1 MLRLLRTASIAIVI
15 ATLAGCALGPTRTDE
30 ASDREAPTGSFTVR
44 LIGERTLDHR
54 LQFGGTIVGGLSGID
69 YDPAAD
75 VYYLISDDRS
85 VFSPA
90 RFYTARLTI
99 DEGGLDDVT
108 LQTVVVL
115 KQPDGTP
122 YPVDASDSESIRYD
136 PRTRSLWWTSEGARK
151 LRGGRKPDRL
161 IDPFV
166 RRAGLDGRYLGEVP
180 LHPMFHIVAEARGP
194 RDNLVFEGSTLS
206 TDGQALYVSMEGP
219 LLQDGP
225 MPTMTDG
232 AWSRISRYD
241 RDPLPAADG
250 GFGALAA
257 QFAYR
262 IGPIPADHSLT
273 SLYAQNGVSEILALD
288 ATRLLVLERALVLGA
303 GWRIRLFEADL
314 AGASDVGAIDS
325 LIAPARP
332 FVPMT
337 KRLVL
342 DFDTLGIRIDNL
354 EGICFGPVLANGHR
368 TLVLVSDD
376 NFSALQKTQFVALE
390 IIPREEAK

>member
-1 MLRLLRTASIAIVI
+1 MFAWTLRTASIAMIV
-15 ATLAGCALGPTRTDE
+15 ATMAGCASLSMRAEDARE
-30 ASDREAPTGSFTVR
+30 REAPSGSFTLR

-54 LQFGGTIVGGLSGID
+54 LQFGGTTVGGLSGID
-69 YDPAAD
+69 YDPASN

-99 DEGGLDDVT
+99 DEHGLDDVT
-108 LQTVVVL
+108 LQTVVL
-115 KQPDGTP
+115 LRQPDGTP

-136 PRTRSLWWTSEGARK
+136 PRTGSLWWTSEGARK
-151 LRGGRKPDRL
+151 LRGGQKPDRL
-161 IDPFV
+161 IDPFI
-166 RRAGLDGRYLGEVP
+166 RRSTLDGRHVGEVP
-180 LHPMFHIVAEARGP
+180 LHPMFHITAEARGP

-206 TDGQALYVSMEGP
+206 TDGQSLYVSMEGP

-232 AWSRISRYD
+232 AWSRISRHD
-241 RDPLPAADG
+241 RSGD

-257 QFAYR
+257 QYAYR
-262 IGPIPADHSLT
+262 MGPIPSDHAWT
-273 SLYAQNGVSEILALD
+273 SRYAQNGVAEVLALD

-314 AGASDVGAIDS
+314 AGASEVQAIDS
-325 LIAPARP
+325 LVAPTAA

-342 DFDTLGIRIDNL
+342 DFDTLGIHIDNL
-354 EGICFGPVLANGHR
+354 EGVCFGPVLANGHR

-376 NFSALQKTQFVALE
+376 NFNVAQKTQFVALE
-390 IIPREEAK
+390 VVPREDTR